1 MEKISKNSNLIPHN
15 KKISKDSRGNGLKQI
30 AKMILDSGN
39 IDLVVELPKG
49 EDLNEW
55 LAVNTIELNFIMIL
69 TYYMA
74 C

>member
-1 MEKISKNSNLIPHN
+1 MEKIKKSNLIPHN

-30 AKMILDSGN
+30 AKMTLGRGN

-55 LAVNTIELNFIMIL
+55 LAVNT
-69 TYYMA
+69 Y
-74 C
+74 